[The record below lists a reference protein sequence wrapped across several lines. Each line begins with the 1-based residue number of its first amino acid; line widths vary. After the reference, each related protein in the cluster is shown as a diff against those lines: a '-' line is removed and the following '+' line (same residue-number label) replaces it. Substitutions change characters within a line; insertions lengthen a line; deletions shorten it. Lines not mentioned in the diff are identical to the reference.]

1 MITLIY
7 YEESGFFRE
16 KNHVIDART
25 KTEVFR
31 TTDNYFAGY
40 KGVSAIVIMVFII
53 GEMIFW
59 GIFYLYLRFRK
70 T

>member
-1 MITLIY
+1 
-7 YEESGFFRE
+7 
-16 KNHVIDART
+16 VIDART